1 MSEAPR
7 QQHTSPNGQPAT
19 STLSMTENKTPGDA
33 PNASTATADQ
43 PGRPYYEQLRTTLRG
58 TLEKKRKLDEQLAA
72 LEEQIFKVEGA
83 YLEETSN
90 SGNIVRGFDGW
101 VKGVS
106 VGGRGADDR
115 RRGRVRDE
123 DRVFS
128 RSSVG
133 WMRVRFAHFEN
144 ICAVSLLT
152 ILNRRKKAR
161 IRTPRRMRRRLPALS
176 THPYLAQR
184 VPQAPPERPGIRR
197 SEPPKKTTMT
207 RRRPSAGKSLMRG
220 TERNGHLLQKRS
232 EHGVRRREYQ
242 DLVTVDFWVIEGT
255 ARQMDS
261 IRPCVS
267 TSKPAPD
274 LLCTEYLGFAEPP
287 LHATRQT
294 QVFNTTYSKVTRIAT
309 SKQPTTWI
317 RRGRMNNK

>member
-1 MSEAPR
+1 MPSSHVRSTATR
-7 QQHTSPNGQPAT
+7 QHASPNGQPAT
-19 STLSMTENKTPGDA
+19 SPLSMTENKAPGDA

-133 WMRVRFAHFEN
+133 WMRVRFAHLKSIFT
-144 ICAVSLLT
+144 VFLLT
-152 ILNRRKKAR
+152 ILIRRKKAR
-161 IRTPRRMRRRLPALS
+161 IRIHRRMQRRLPALS
-176 THPYLAQR
+176 MHPYLAQR
-184 VPQAPPERPGIRR
+184 VLQAPPERRGTRR
-197 SEPPKKTTMT
+197 REPRKKTTMT
-207 RRRPSAGKSLMRG
+207 RRHRSAGRSLMRG
-220 TERNGHLLQKRS
+220 TEGTGHLLRERS
-232 EHGVRRREYQ
+232 EHGVRRQKEYQ
-242 DLVTVDFWVIEGT
+242 DFGTV
-255 ARQMDS
+255 
-261 IRPCVS
+261 
-267 TSKPAPD
+267 
-274 LLCTEYLGFAEPP
+274 
-287 LHATRQT
+287 
-294 QVFNTTYSKVTRIAT
+294 VFGWLRA
-309 SKQPTTWI
+309 
-317 RRGRMNNK
+317 